1 MLFKF
6 LTGKEISN
14 LQTGLIFS
22 QAAGL
27 IWVFFGLM
35 FLFPSDTLTV
45 NDGGPPVPLLLLIG
59 VLRIVLPIIV
69 GRGVK
74 IFFWVLVVLSIL
86 AFINGFLAPMNN
98 DIQFIWFLPL
108 SVLIEIAVLYNL
120 LSPKGRQELKNQ

>member
-27 IWVFFGLM
+27 IWVFFGLI

-45 NDGGPPVPLLLLIG
+45 NDGGPPVPLVLLIG

-86 AFINGFLAPMNN
+86 AFVNGFLAPMNN

>member
-27 IWVFFGLM
+27 LWVFLGLM
-35 FLFPSDTLTV
+35 FLFPSDTITI

-59 VLRIVLPIIV
+59 VLRILLPIIIA
-69 GRGVK
+69 RGVK
-74 IFFWVLVVLSIL
+74 ILFWVLVVLSIL
-86 AFINGFLAPMNN
+86 AFVNGFLAPMNN
-98 DIQFIWFLPL
+98 NIQFIWFLPL
-108 SVLIEIAVLYNL
+108 SVLVEIAVLYNL

>member
-86 AFINGFLAPMNN
+86 AFVNGFLAPMNN

-108 SVLIEIAVLYNL
+108 SVLVEIAVLYNL
-120 LSPKGRQELKNQ
+120 LSPKGRQELKNP

>member
-27 IWVFFGLM
+27 LWVFLGLM
-35 FLFPSDTLTV
+35 FLFPSDTITV

-59 VLRIVLPIIV
+59 VLRILLPIIIA
-69 GRGVK
+69 RGVK
-74 IFFWVLVVLSIL
+74 ILFWLLVVLSIL
-86 AFINGFLAPMNN
+86 AFVNGFLAPMNN
-98 DIQFIWFLPL
+98 NIQFIWFLPL
-108 SVLIEIAVLYNL
+108 SVLVEIAVLYNL

>member
-86 AFINGFLAPMNN
+86 AFVNGFLAPMNN

-120 LSPKGRQELKNQ
+120 LSPKGRQELKNP

>member
-27 IWVFFGLM
+27 LWVFFGLM
-35 FLFPSDTLTV
+35 FLFPSDTITI

-59 VLRIVLPIIV
+59 VLRILLPIIIA
-69 GRGVK
+69 RGVK
-74 IFFWVLVVLSIL
+74 ILFWVLVVLSIL
-86 AFINGFLAPMNN
+86 AFVNGFLAPMNN

-108 SVLIEIAVLYNL
+108 SVLVEIAVLYNL

>member
-86 AFINGFLAPMNN
+86 AFVNGFLAPMNN

>member
-27 IWVFFGLM
+27 LWVFLGLM
-35 FLFPSDTLTV
+35 FLFPSDTITV

-59 VLRIVLPIIV
+59 VLRILLPIIIA
-69 GRGVK
+69 RGVK
-74 IFFWVLVVLSIL
+74 ILFWVLVVLSIL
-86 AFINGFLAPMNN
+86 AFVNGFLAPMNN
-98 DIQFIWFLPL
+98 NIQFIWFLPL
-108 SVLIEIAVLYNL
+108 SVLVEIAVLFNL

>member
-27 IWVFFGLM
+27 LWVFLGLM
-35 FLFPSDTLTV
+35 FLFPSDTITV

-59 VLRIVLPIIV
+59 VLRILIPIIIA
-69 GRGVK
+69 RGVK
-74 IFFWVLVVLSIL
+74 ILFWVLVVLSIL
-86 AFINGFLAPMNN
+86 AFVNGFLAPMNN
-98 DIQFIWFLPL
+98 NIQFIWFLPL
-108 SVLIEIAVLYNL
+108 SVLVEIAVLYNL

>member
-27 IWVFFGLM
+27 LWVFLGLM
-35 FLFPSDTLTV
+35 FLFPSDTITV

-59 VLRIVLPIIV
+59 VLRILLPIIIA
-69 GRGVK
+69 RGVK
-74 IFFWVLVVLSIL
+74 ILFWVLVVLSIL
-86 AFINGFLAPMNN
+86 AFVNGFLAPMNN
-98 DIQFIWFLPL
+98 NIQFIWFLPL
-108 SVLIEIAVLYNL
+108 TGLVEIAVLYNL
-120 LSPKGRQELKNQ
+120 LSPKGRQELNS

>member
-27 IWVFFGLM
+27 LWVFLVLM
-35 FLFPSDTLTV
+35 FLFPSDTITV

-59 VLRIVLPIIV
+59 VLRILLPIIIA
-69 GRGVK
+69 RGVK
-74 IFFWVLVVLSIL
+74 ILFWVLVVLSIL
-86 AFINGFLAPMNN
+86 AFVNGFLAPMNN
-98 DIQFIWFLPL
+98 NIQFIWFLPL
-108 SVLIEIAVLYNL
+108 SVLVEIAVLYNL

>member
-27 IWVFFGLM
+27 LWVFLGLM
-35 FLFPSDTLTV
+35 FLFPSDTITI

-59 VLRIVLPIIV
+59 VLRILLPIIIA
-69 GRGVK
+69 RGVK
-74 IFFWVLVVLSIL
+74 ILFWVLVVLSIL
-86 AFINGFLAPMNN
+86 AFVNGFLAPMNN

>member
-27 IWVFFGLM
+27 LWVFFGML
-35 FLFPSDTLTV
+35 FLFPSDTITV
-45 NDGGPPVPLLLLIG
+45 NEGGPPALLLLLIG
-59 VLRIVLPIIV
+59 VLRILLPIIIA
-69 GRGVK
+69 RGVK
-74 IFFWVLVVLSIL
+74 ILFWLSIVLSIL
-86 AFINGFLAPMNN
+86 AFANGFLAPMNN

-108 SVLIEIAVLYNL
+108 SVLVEIAVLYNL
-120 LSPKGRQELKNQ
+120 LNPKARAELRTY

>member
-27 IWVFFGLM
+27 LWVFFGLM
-35 FLFPSDTLTV
+35 FLFPSDTITV

-59 VLRIVLPIIV
+59 VLRILLPIIIA
-69 GRGVK
+69 RGVK
-74 IFFWVLVVLSIL
+74 ILFWVLVVLSIL
-86 AFINGFLAPMNN
+86 AFVNGFLAPMNN
-98 DIQFIWFLPL
+98 NIQFIWFLPL
-108 SVLIEIAVLYNL
+108 SVLVEIAVLYNL

>member
-27 IWVFFGLM
+27 LWVFLGLM
-35 FLFPSDTLTV
+35 FLFPSDTITV

-59 VLRIVLPIIV
+59 VLRILLPIIIA
-69 GRGVK
+69 RGVK
-74 IFFWVLVVLSIL
+74 ILFWVLVVLSIL
-86 AFINGFLAPMNN
+86 AFVNGFLAPMNN
-98 DIQFIWFLPL
+98 NIQFIWFLPL
-108 SVLIEIAVLYNL
+108 SVLVEIAVLYNL

>member
-45 NDGGPPVPLLLLIG
+45 NDGGPPVPILLLIG

>member
-27 IWVFFGLM
+27 LWVFLGLM
-35 FLFPSDTLTV
+35 FLFPSDTITV

-59 VLRIVLPIIV
+59 VLRILLPIIIA
-69 GRGVK
+69 RGVK
-74 IFFWVLVVLSIL
+74 ILFWVLVVLSIL
-86 AFINGFLAPMNN
+86 AVVNGFLAPMNN
-98 DIQFIWFLPL
+98 NIQFIWFLPL
-108 SVLIEIAVLYNL
+108 SVLVEIAVLYNL
-120 LSPKGRQELKNQ
+120 LSPKGRQELKNL

>member
-27 IWVFFGLM
+27 LWVFFGLM
-35 FLFPSDTLTV
+35 FLFPSDTITV

-59 VLRIVLPIIV
+59 VLRILLPIIIA
-69 GRGVK
+69 RGVK
-74 IFFWVLVVLSIL
+74 ILFWVLVVLSIL
-86 AFINGFLAPMNN
+86 AFVNGFLAPMNN
-98 DIQFIWFLPL
+98 NIQFIWFLPL
-108 SVLIEIAVLYNL
+108 SALVEIAVLYNL
-120 LSPKGRQELKNQ
+120 LSPKGRQELNS

>member
-27 IWVFFGLM
+27 IWVFIGLM
-35 FLFPSDTLTV
+35 LLFPSDTITV
-45 NDGGPPVPLLLLIG
+45 NDGGPPALILVLVG
-59 VLRIVLPIIV
+59 VVRIVLPIII

-74 IFFWVLVVLSIL
+74 ILVWVSILLSIL
-86 AFINGFLAPMNN
+86 AFANGFLATMNN

-108 SVLIEIAVLYNL
+108 TVLVEIAVLYNL
-120 LSPKGRQELKNQ
+120 LSPKGRQELNS

>member
-27 IWVFFGLM
+27 IWVFIGLM
-35 FLFPSDTLTV
+35 LLFPSDTITV
-45 NDGGPPVPLLLLIG
+45 NDGGPPAPILVLVG
-59 VLRIVLPIIV
+59 VVRILLPIII

-74 IFFWVLVVLSIL
+74 ILVWVSILLRIL
-86 AFINGFLAPMNN
+86 AFANGFLATMNN

-108 SVLIEIAVLYNL
+108 TVLVEIAVLYNL
-120 LSPKGRQELKNQ
+120 LSPKGRQELNS

>member
-86 AFINGFLAPMNN
+86 AFVNGFLAPMNN

-108 SVLIEIAVLYNL
+108 SVLVEIAVLYNL

>member
-27 IWVFFGLM
+27 LWVFLGLM
-35 FLFPSDTLTV
+35 FLFPSDTITV

-59 VLRIVLPIIV
+59 VLRILLPIIIA
-69 GRGVK
+69 RGVK
-74 IFFWVLVVLSIL
+74 ILFWMLVVLSIL
-86 AFINGFLAPMNN
+86 AFVNGFLAPMNN

-108 SVLIEIAVLYNL
+108 SVLVEIAVLYNL

>member
-14 LQTGLIFS
+14 FQTGLIFS

-27 IWVFFGLM
+27 IWVFIGRML
-35 FLFPSDTLTV
+35 LVPSDTITV
-45 NDGGPPVPLLLLIG
+45 NDGGPPAPILVLVG
-59 VLRIVLPIIV
+59 VVRILLPIII

-74 IFFWVLVVLSIL
+74 ILVWVSILLSIL
-86 AFINGFLAPMNN
+86 AFANGFLATMNN

-108 SVLIEIAVLYNL
+108 TVLVEIAVLYNL
-120 LSPKGRQELKNQ
+120 LSPKGRQELNS

>member
-27 IWVFFGLM
+27 LWVFLGLM
-35 FLFPSDTLTV
+35 FLFPSDTITV

-59 VLRIVLPIIV
+59 VLRILIPIIIA
-69 GRGVK
+69 RGVK
-74 IFFWVLVVLSIL
+74 ILFWVLVVLSIL
-86 AFINGFLAPMNN
+86 AFVNGFLAPMNN
-98 DIQFIWFLPL
+98 NIQFIWFLPL
-108 SVLIEIAVLYNL
+108 SVLVEIAVLYNL
-120 LSPKGRQELKNQ
+120 LSPKGRQELQNQ

>member
-14 LQTGLIFS
+14 FQTGLIFS

-27 IWVFFGLM
+27 IWVFIGLM
-35 FLFPSDTLTV
+35 LLFPSDTFTV
-45 NDGGPPVPLLLLIG
+45 NDGGPPAPLLVLIG
-59 VLRIVLPIIV
+59 VVRILLPIII

-74 IFFWVLVVLSIL
+74 ILFWVSVVLSIL
-86 AFINGFLAPMNN
+86 AFANGFLATMNN

-108 SVLIEIAVLYNL
+108 TVLVEIAVLYNL
-120 LSPKGRQELKNQ
+120 LSPKGGQELNS

>member
-74 IFFWVLVVLSIL
+74 IFFGVLVVLSIL
-86 AFINGFLAPMNN
+86 AFVNGFLAPMNN

-108 SVLIEIAVLYNL
+108 SVLVEIAVLYNL
-120 LSPKGRQELKNQ
+120 LSPKGRQELKNP

>member
-27 IWVFFGLM
+27 LWVFLGMM
-35 FLFPSDTLTV
+35 FLFPSDTITV
-45 NDGGPPVPLLLLIG
+45 NDGGPPTPLLLLIG
-59 VLRIVLPIIV
+59 VLRILLPIIIA
-69 GRGVK
+69 RGVK
-74 IFFWVLVVLSIL
+74 ILFWVSVVLSIL
-86 AFINGFLAPMNN
+86 AFANGFLAPMNN
-98 DIQFIWFLPL
+98 NIQFIWFLPF
-108 SVLIEIAVLYNL
+108 SVLLEIAVLYNL

>member
-27 IWVFFGLM
+27 LWVFLGLM
-35 FLFPSDTLTV
+35 FLFPSDTITV
-45 NDGGPPVPLLLLIG
+45 NDVGPPVLLLLLIG
-59 VLRIVLPIIV
+59 VLRILLPIIIA
-69 GRGVK
+69 RGVK
-74 IFFWVLVVLSIL
+74 ILFWVLVVLSIL
-86 AFINGFLAPMNN
+86 AFVNGFLAPMNN
-98 DIQFIWFLPL
+98 NIQFIWFLPL
-108 SVLIEIAVLYNL
+108 SVLVEIAVLYNL

>member
-27 IWVFFGLM
+27 LWVFLGLM
-35 FLFPSDTLTV
+35 LLFPSDTITV

-59 VLRIVLPIIV
+59 VLRILLPIIIA
-69 GRGVK
+69 RGVK
-74 IFFWVLVVLSIL
+74 ILFWVLIVLSIL
-86 AFINGFLAPMNN
+86 AFVNGFLAPMNN

-108 SVLIEIAVLYNL
+108 SVLVEIAVLYNL

>member
-45 NDGGPPVPLLLLIG
+45 NDGGPPVLLLLLIG
-59 VLRIVLPIIV
+59 VLRILLPIIIA
-69 GRGVK
+69 RGVK
-74 IFFWVLVVLSIL
+74 ILFWVLVVLSIL
-86 AFINGFLAPMNN
+86 AFVNGFLAPMNN
-98 DIQFIWFLPL
+98 NIQFIWFLPL
-108 SVLIEIAVLYNL
+108 SVLVEIAVLYNL

>member
-27 IWVFFGLM
+27 IWVFIGLM
-35 FLFPSDTLTV
+35 FLFPSDSITV
-45 NDGGPPVPLLLLIG
+45 NDGGPPAPLLLLIG
-59 VLRIVLPIIV
+59 VVRILLPIIIA
-69 GRGVK
+69 RGIK
-74 IFFWVLVVLSIL
+74 IFFWLSVVLSIL
-86 AFINGFLAPMNN
+86 VLANGFLAPMGN

-108 SVLIEIAVLYNL
+108 SILVEIAVLYNL
-120 LSPKGRQELKNQ
+120 LSPKGRQELNS

>member
-27 IWVFFGLM
+27 IWVFFGLI

-45 NDGGPPVPLLLLIG
+45 NDGGPPVPLVLLIG